1 MLQFVPLCLDGLP
14 SHSQTLHV
22 SFLRP
27 EKQVIVFWVTSLEKV
42 IIIQYPIHFSSVNFT
57 PCVYCVY
64 ILLKGGGQRRWQD
77 LRGGLPST
85 LCYHY
90 NKFAHVLHT
99 LEYSAV
105 GNLKQKS
112 KTRRSSSIYFTQFIL
127 HYITIHN
134 IIFLFSH
141 IKMHNTKSWKWMF
154 SLICPGI
161 FKVKTTSLWKPCII
175 SNTWLHSF
183 MVMPLKKSW

>member
-27 EKQVIVFWVTSLEKV
+27 EKQVIVFWVKSLEKV
-42 IIIQYPIHFSSVNFT
+42 IIIQYLIYFSSMNFT

-64 ILLKGGGQRRWQD
+64 ILLKGGCQRRWQD
-77 LRGGLPST
+77 LRGGYPLPCAITTINLPISFT
-85 LCYHY
+85 LL
-90 NKFAHVLHT
+90 NILL
-99 LEYSAV
+99 LEIS
-105 GNLKQKS
+105 S
-112 KTRRSSSIYFTQFIL
+112 KKVRQEGQV
-127 HYITIHN
+127 TIHN

-141 IKMHNTKSWKWMF
+141 IKMHNTKSRKWMF

-183 MVMPLKKSW
+183 MFMPRKKGW